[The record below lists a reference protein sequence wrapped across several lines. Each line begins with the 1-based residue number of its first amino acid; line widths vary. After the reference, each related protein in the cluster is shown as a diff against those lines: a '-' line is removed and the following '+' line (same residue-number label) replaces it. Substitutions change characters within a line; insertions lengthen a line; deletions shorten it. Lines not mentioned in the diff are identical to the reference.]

1 MKSRKF
7 AAILAFIG
15 GTLLLIAGTTGSTGI
30 VGSILE
36 YLIENIGGA
45 TADLLSYLLQILN
58 VIANLGGISVII
70 GGVLIVKQRKRFGQF
85 MIGIGAGMGL
95 FGFLLIL
102 GSAFIYGW
110 VNVMNLLIIFSQS
123 IGWIGIILSI
133 IAIILA
139 K

>member
-1 MKSRKF
+1 MKSRKV
-7 AAILAFIG
+7 AAILAYIG

>member
-7 AAILAFIG
+7 AATLAYIG